1 MTTSYSIRS
10 GSEPLLT
17 RIGIAIMEIVEGVRR
32 WELWS
37 SLGWHDIRQRYRRS
51 IVGPFWLT
59 ISMGLM
65 IAGLAYLYSAL
76 FGQKLET
83 YLPYVATGIII
94 FTMISSLASEG
105 STVFIGS
112 SSLILQLRAPLT
124 IYVYQMLWRN
134 LLMFCHNITI
144 YVLILFFVKIDL
156 GWNFLLVFPGLFL
169 VMLNALWAG
178 LTLGALSARFRDVP
192 LIVASVMQIAFF
204 LTPIFWTPNALPDRA
219 IFVDMNPF
227 YYLVEIVRLPLL
239 GKTPPPEIWLTVIG
253 FNVVGALVAVVFYAR
268 YRGRIAYW
276 V

>member
-1 MTTSYSIRS
+1 MTTSYLIKSS
-10 GSEPLLT
+10 SESMLT
-17 RIGIAIMEIVEGVRR
+17 RIRVAIAEIVEGIAR
-32 WELWS
+32 WELWT

-59 ISMGLM
+59 ISMGAM
-65 IAGLAYLYSAL
+65 IAGLAYLYAGL
-76 FGQKLET
+76 FGQKLEG
-83 YLPYVATGIII
+83 YLPYVATGIIV
-94 FTMISSLASEG
+94 FTMISSIAAEG

-134 LLMFCHNITI
+134 LLIFCHNITI

-156 GWNFLLVFPGLFL
+156 GWNFFLAFAGLFL
-169 VMLNALWAG
+169 VMLNGLWAG
-178 LTLGALSARFRDVP
+178 LALGALSARFRDVP

-204 LTPIFWTPNALPDRA
+204 LTPIFWTPSALPDRA
-219 IFVDMNPF
+219 IFVDLNPF
-227 YYLVEIVRLPLL
+227 YYLIEIIRLPLL

-253 FNVVGALVAVVFYAR
+253 FNVVGALVATVFYAR